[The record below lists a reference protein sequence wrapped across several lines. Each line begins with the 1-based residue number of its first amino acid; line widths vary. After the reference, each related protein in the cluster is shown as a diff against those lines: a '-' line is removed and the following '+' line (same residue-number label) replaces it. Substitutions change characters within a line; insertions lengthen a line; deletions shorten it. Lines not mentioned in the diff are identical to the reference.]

1 MDTYK
6 TRLKDI
12 TTFIFDVDGVMTNGK
27 IIYTHD
33 GKIDRQ
39 FNAKDGYAIKHAIS
53 KGYRIAIIS
62 GGMQENV
69 RTRLNSL
76 GVEDVFL
83 KAFNKIEILENF
95 MKEKGLEKKNILYMG
110 DDLPDYPIMKIVGL
124 SCCPNDAVAEIQN
137 ISKYI
142 SDKKGGEGCVRDIIE
157 QVLRVQEKWD
167 VNFDATFD

>member
-1 MDTYK
+1 MDSYK

-12 TTFIFDVDGVMTNGK
+12 TTFILDVDGVMTNGK

-39 FNAKDGYAIKHAIS
+39 FYAKDGYAIKYAIS

-83 KAFNKIEILENF
+83 KAFNKIEVYQKFIE
-95 MKEKGLEKKNILYMG
+95 EKKIDPKNILYMG
-110 DDLPDYPIMKIVGL
+110 DDNPDLDVLKVVGI
-124 SCCPNDAVAEIQN
+124 SSCPNDASVDVKSICD
-137 ISKYI
+137 YI
-142 SDKKGGEGCVRDIIE
+142 THKDGGMGCVRDVIE
-157 QVLRVQEKWD
+157 QVMRIHKKWI
-167 VNFDATFD
+167 

>member
-1 MDTYK
+1 MDSYK

-12 TTFIFDVDGVMTNGK
+12 TTFILDVDGVMTNGK

-39 FNAKDGYAIKHAIS
+39 FYTKDGYAIKYAIS

-83 KAFNKIEILENF
+83 KAFNKIEVYQKFIE
-95 MKEKGLEKKNILYMG
+95 EKKIDPKNILYMG
-110 DDLPDYPIMKIVGL
+110 DDNPDLDVLKVVGI
-124 SCCPNDAVAEIQN
+124 SSCPNDASVDVKSICD
-137 ISKYI
+137 YI
-142 SDKKGGEGCVRDIIE
+142 SHKDGGMGCVRDVIE
-157 QVLRVQEKWD
+157 QVMRIHKKWI
-167 VNFDATFD
+167 

>member
-1 MDTYK
+1 MDSYK

-12 TTFIFDVDGVMTNGK
+12 TTFILDVDGVMTNGK

-33 GKIDRQ
+33 GNIDRQ
-39 FNAKDGYAIKHAIS
+39 FYAKDGYAIKYAIS

-83 KAFNKIEILENF
+83 KAFNKIEVY
-95 MKEKGLEKKNILYMG
+95 EKFIEEKKIDPKNILYMG
-110 DDLPDYPIMKIVGL
+110 DDNPDLDVLKVVGI
-124 SCCPNDAVAEIQN
+124 SSCPNDASVDVKSICD
-137 ISKYI
+137 YI
-142 SDKKGGEGCVRDIIE
+142 SHKDGGMGCVRDVIE
-157 QVLRVQEKWD
+157 QVMRIHKKWI
-167 VNFDATFD
+167 